1 MFETPESSASYLAAF
16 HFMILRGAAGVLIGM
31 FYGLLVYVLV
41 YPLTHIGLDY
51 EHPGPL
57 IPDAVGWANLATL
70 IAGLTAGAAG
80 ALVGLVVGLIGPR
93 KLNAAII
100 GFIGGLV
107 VLLLITVPFGQSVI
121 PSSRRDAISLLV
133 TVIVLPV
140 GLSLMSMVVA
150 GVANL
155 IRRLQAHFN

>member
-16 HFMILRGAAGVLIGM
+16 HFMVLRGAAGVLIGV
-31 FYGLLVYVLV
+31 FYGLLVFVLV

-57 IPDAVGWANLATL
+57 IPDTVGWANLATF
-70 IAGLTAGAAG
+70 IAGLIAGAAG
-80 ALVGLVVGLIGPR
+80 ALVGLIVGLVGPR
-93 KLNAAII
+93 RRNAAII

-107 VLLLITVPFGQSVI
+107 VLALITVPFEPSII
-121 PSSRRDAISLLV
+121 PSTRRDALSLLV

-140 GLSLMSMVVA
+140 GLSLMSMLVA

-155 IRRLQAHFN
+155 IRRLHAHFN

>member
-1 MFETPESSASYLAAF
+1 MFETPESSASFFAAF
-16 HFMILRGAAGVLIGM
+16 HFMILRGAAGVFIGM
-31 FYGLLVYVLV
+31 FYGLLIYVLV

-107 VLLLITVPFGQSVI
+107 VLLLITVPFGQSII